1 MTYIKYIEIAV
12 GLGLGVG
19 PLAGD
24 LLFEKTDFAITMYCF
39 GALNLFTL
47 IMCILMI
54 PNELNQTASNKEIDD
69 LS

>member
-12 GLGLGVG
+12 GLGLGIG
-19 PLAGD
+19 PLVGD